1 MSAEKPSI
9 SLQDRDV
16 ALLRG
21 LFESRVMTARHV
33 AAIYFAGAREAAKKR
48 LQKLKGAGYVTERAR
63 RAYEPSLLLLAPKG
77 LALLRNQG
85 VLAEYPSFSVPDLAR
100 RARVSA
106 LTVNHELE
114 VMDVKA
120 AFHMAVAR
128 LKGFSIVE
136 FNTWPQLNEFEARRP
151 GFAGGNVPVR
161 PDGFIRLHE
170 EERDGGLSE
179 HALFLEVD
187 RSTEK
192 LETIVARAGC
202 YHDYYRSGG
211 FAARNG
217 GDRSAYREYPFRV
230 LIAFK
235 TAERRNNVAERLLHG
250 NPPVFA
256 LVHLST
262 LEEVKNE
269 PTAAIWIRPL
279 DYRNATE
286 GWSSGPGNR
295 FGQRGYQRQTAR
307 DMLVEQRV
315 KKQLL
320 FADGPERKSRE

>member
-1 MSAEKPSI
+1 MSAEKSSI
-9 SLQDRDV
+9 SLQDRDM

-21 LFESRVMTARHV
+21 LFESRVMTTGHV
-33 AAIYFAGAREAAKKR
+33 ATIYFAGAREAAKKR

-77 LALLRNQG
+77 LALLRDHG
-85 VLAEYPSFSVPDLAR
+85 VLTEYPSFGIPNLAK

-114 VMDVKA
+114 VMDVRA
-120 AFHMAVAR
+120 AFHKEVAR
-128 LKGFSIVE
+128 LKGIAIVE
-136 FNTWPQLNEFEARRP
+136 FNTWPQLNEFEAKRP
-151 GFAGGNVPVR
+151 GFAGGNIPVR

-170 EERDGGLSE
+170 GEPNGRLFE
-179 HALFLEVD
+179 HTLFLEVD
-187 RSTEK
+187 RSTET
-192 LETIVARAGC
+192 LDTIVARAGC
-202 YHDYYRSGG
+202 YYDYYKSGG

-230 LIAFK
+230 LMAFK
-235 TAERRNNVAERLLHG
+235 TAERRNNVAERLLRG
-250 NPPVFA
+250 TPPIFA
-256 LVHLST
+256 LVYLST
-262 LEEVKNE
+262 LEEVKKD

-286 GWSSGPGNR
+286 GWPSKPGNR

-315 KKQLL
+315 KKQFL
-320 FADGPERKSRE
+320 FADGPERSSRE